1 VGSKLS
7 VLLPLVALQALLV
20 LAAVVVVRPLHEAA
34 GTQAAL
40 LGILVLTG
48 FAAVTMGLLISAVM
62 RTEEQ
67 AMALIPVA
75 LIVQLL
81 FGGALVTVQA
91 MGTVMA
97 AASVAV
103 FSRWSFA
110 GAGTSV
116 DMNARIA
123 GDKSFRTV
131 SQYGTSFFDVSF
143 GATALYLLLFSV
155 VFVGVTIAVLRRP
168 GTRRKGGP

>member
-1 VGSKLS
+1 
-7 VLLPLVALQALLV
+7 
-20 LAAVVVVRPLHEAA
+20 
-34 GTQAAL
+34 
-40 LGILVLTG
+40 
-48 FAAVTMGLLISAVM
+48 MGLLISAVM

-75 LIVQLL
+75 MIVQLL

-91 MGTVMA
+91 MGSIMA

-103 FSRWSFA
+103 FSRWSYA

-123 GDKSFRTV
+123 GDRSFRTV
-131 SQYGTSFFDVSF
+131 SQYGDSFFDVSF
-143 GATALYLLLFSV
+143 GRTTIYLLLFSGA
-155 VFVGVTIAVLRRP
+155 FVAATIAVMRRP
-168 GTRRKGGP
+168 GARRNGGG